1 MRFGIKGSYYLSVEE
16 KSYVQLFPPEYI
28 CINLSLFAYNSLLYL
43 FLIFTFAC
51 LNHDTHIFFFYD
63 INQIELTSEVKI
75 ETYHKLEMDNIIRDK
90 IDWFMNVF
98 IL

>member
-1 MRFGIKGSYYLSVEE
+1 M
-16 KSYVQLFPPEYI
+16 
-28 CINLSLFAYNSLLYL
+28 
-43 FLIFTFAC
+43 
-51 LNHDTHIFFFYD
+51 THIFFFYD